1 MLDSLLIN
9 VGSNKKRGIAHSRN
23 FFSCFIV
30 LYCMRF
36 FNRKYL
42 KYFRLFRN
50 KVDDLV
56 WYIDFFDEVLAFKE
70 GSNSLISFGNLK
82 GLLFL
87 TAIRKNY
94 GSSYFTVYLHTD
106 LNGLGNGFA
115 LIIFRPRSNCKQT
128 LASQEFPDLLT
139 EMWSKRT

>member
-1 MLDSLLIN
+1 
-9 VGSNKKRGIAHSRN
+9 
-23 FFSCFIV
+23 
-30 LYCMRF
+30 MRF
-36 FNRKYL
+36 FNRKYR

-50 KVDDLV
+50 KVDDLI

-82 GLLFL
+82 SLFFL

-94 GSSYFTVYLHTD
+94 GSSYFTVYLYTD

-128 LASQEFPDLLT
+128 LSSQEFPDFFA
-139 EMWSKRT
+139 EMWSKRA

>member
-1 MLDSLLIN
+1 
-9 VGSNKKRGIAHSRN
+9 
-23 FFSCFIV
+23 
-30 LYCMRF
+30 MRF
-36 FNRKYL
+36 FNRKYR

-82 GLLFL
+82 SLFFL

-106 LNGLGNGFA
+106 LNGLGNSFA

-128 LASQEFPDLLT
+128 LASQEFPDFFA
-139 EMWSKRT
+139 EMWSKPGLRA